1 MKGKNFDID
10 TNKRILEIFND
21 DDVFDTQEKIKLVI
35 DEEWFEENIE
45 EALTVIE
52 EEK

>member
-1 MKGKNFDID
+1 LKVKNFDVD